1 MNEAEGNTP
10 QANLR
15 KRKLCVLHQTSA
27 PFATFW
33 VIFVVLVL
41 LVCHKIG
48 ANPWC
53 LLRVYTKPHVLLE
66 VWGGGWRQA
75 FKFKCQWLEF
85 FAPGPRQPG

>member
-15 KRKLCVLHQTSA
+15 KRKLYVLHQTSA

-41 LVCHKIG
+41 LVCHKMG

-53 LLRVYTKPHVLLE
+53 LGQVYTKPHVLLE
-66 VWGGGWRQA
+66 VWGGGGRCNGVRQH
-75 FKFKCQWLEF
+75 FLLCD
-85 FAPGPRQPG
+85 R